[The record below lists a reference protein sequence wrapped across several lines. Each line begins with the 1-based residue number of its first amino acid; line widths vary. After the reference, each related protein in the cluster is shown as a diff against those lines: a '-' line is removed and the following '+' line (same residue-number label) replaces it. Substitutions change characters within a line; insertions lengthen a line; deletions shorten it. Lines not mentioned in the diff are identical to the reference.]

1 MPTLLQSSVS
11 AEAHVGPRMTRSTGL
26 GRVCLYFVARIRQ
39 DAFPRLAGGCRC
51 AGPWFLG
58 GPVEMGLEAL
68 NTMCSH
74 LAAVPAAP
82 PGWKSWAAGG
92 GGLVAGT

>member
-1 MPTLLQSSVS
+1 
-11 AEAHVGPRMTRSTGL
+11 
-26 GRVCLYFVARIRQ
+26 
-39 DAFPRLAGGCRC
+39 
-51 AGPWFLG
+51 
-58 GPVEMGLEAL
+58 MGLEAL